1 MEKPVMKPERQSI
14 LVLAVA
20 LAAIVVM
27 IASAPQARSDDS
39 HEKKVRDAAEQS
51 AKAAKA
57 FEAIMQV
64 PDKAIPRD
72 LLARA
77 KAIAVF
83 PQVIKVAFTFGGEG
97 GRGVVSR
104 HVGDGWGNPVFLR
117 AGGGSVGPQIGASS
131 TDFFLLLMNDESV
144 AGLMKDRFELG
155 GEAGVAAGP
164 VGRNAGAATD
174 ALMHAEIL
182 SYSRSRGL
190 FAGLNVK
197 GIVLKPE
204 DDLNIAV
211 YNQPARDLLSDTI
224 SAERNPA
231 SGLQAFPDTLG
242 RYTSKSSSDH

>member
-1 MEKPVMKPERQSI
+1 MKPERQSM
-14 LVLAVA
+14 LVAAVA
-20 LAAIVVM
+20 LAAIVVFTTG
-27 IASAPQARSDDS
+27 SPEARSDDS
-39 HEKKVRDAAEQS
+39 HDKQVRDAAAQS

-83 PQVIKVAFTFGGEG
+83 PRVIKVALTVGGEG

-104 HVGDGWGNPVFLR
+104 HVGAGWGNPVFLR
-117 AGGGSVGPQIGASS
+117 AGGGSVGLRIGVSS

-144 AGLMKDRFELG
+144 DGLMKDKFELG

-174 ALMHAEIL
+174 ALMHVLLPQLGTVCRRQREGDRPQTGRRSEWRRVQPNCARAAWRP
-182 SYSRSRGL
+182 SRR
-190 FAGLNVK
+190 
-197 GIVLKPE
+197 
-204 DDLNIAV
+204 
-211 YNQPARDLLSDTI
+211 
-224 SAERNPA
+224 
-231 SGLQAFPDTLG
+231 
-242 RYTSKSSSDH
+242 